1 MIPPKDCP
9 YYGKLTA
16 VPCWKCPSYIPDTD
30 ECKLTTAASA
40 VVSNAGQY
48 PTLTATARSYEERMR
63 DYERERDELL
73 KLSKE
78 ALVDLIIHRP
88 TPY

>member
-1 MIPPKDCP
+1 MIPPKYCP

-16 VPCWKCPSYIPDTD
+16 VPCWKCPNYIPDTD
-30 ECKLTTAASA
+30 ECTTAASA
-40 VVSNAGQY
+40 VVSDADQY
-48 PTLTATARSYEERMR
+48 HTLTARARSYEERMR

-88 TPY
+88 TPC